1 MRRHYGHLLFHLVSL
16 LVLLAI
22 LVGCG
27 SAARPTATPAPAD
40 DPATAQPAANPP
52 TGAPAPTAAA
62 SGQPAPPAAPT
73 MTAPPP
79 ATDPTAKPTPPPGAG
94 AAPNPPT
101 NAPTADLPPSNG
113 PLVKNRLVTYYGHPY
128 SDKMGVLGEFDDPQQ
143 MVDKLKEQAAAYTA
157 ADPSRPAIPTI
168 ELIASVAQGSPG
180 PNNLWLYRTP
190 PDVIEQYAQLAEKNN
205 CLLLLDVQM
214 GYDTVAHEV
223 QALLPYLRRPYVH
236 LAIDPEFHVKPG
248 QVPGEEFGSV
258 SAADING
265 AAATL
270 ADLVVR
276 YNIPDKVLVIHQFR
290 DDMLPDKQNIKP
302 IPHIQMVIVMDGW
315 GTPDAKL
322 TNYKAFIHDQP
333 IQYGGSKIFY
343 RQDTPLLTPE
353 QVVQLDPAPLVVIYQ

>member
-333 IQYGGSKIFY
+333 IQYGGIKIFY